1 MLAFLR
7 RAAVYLGRCDFVQR
21 VKTDH
26 FLCHYCA
33 YHPWHVIVENDK
45 RVVARLSLFD
55 QFNSFYDQVYT
66 FLAIASLITRPIQPS
81 QRLAEEHQVDE
92 LVIDD

>member
-7 RAAVYLGRCDFVQR
+7 RAAEYLGRCYFGQR
-21 VKTDH
+21 VKTNNL
-26 FLCHYCA
+26 LCHYCA

-45 RVVARLSLFD
+45 RVVARLTLFD
-55 QFNSFYDQVYT
+55 QFNSFYDQVYA
-66 FLAIASLITRPIQPS
+66 FLAIASFITRPIQPS

-92 LVIDD
+92 LVIHD